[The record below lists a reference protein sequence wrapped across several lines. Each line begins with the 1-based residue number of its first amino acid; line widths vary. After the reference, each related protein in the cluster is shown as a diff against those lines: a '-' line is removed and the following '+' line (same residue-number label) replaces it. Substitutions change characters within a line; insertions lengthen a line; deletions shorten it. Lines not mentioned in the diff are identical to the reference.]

1 MLSQQ
6 EMKKVQ
12 QNALESLT
20 LGNDMKS
27 TAVDEKLRAL
37 NTAIRKLLAKKDAKI
52 EIFVMKGND

>member
-6 EMKKVQ
+6 EMKKIQ
-12 QNALESLT
+12 QNSLESLN

-52 EIFVMKGND
+52 EIFVMKGSD

>member
-6 EMKKVQ
+6 EMKKIQ

-27 TAVDEKLRAL
+27 TAVDEKLRSL
-37 NTAIRKLLAKKDAKI
+37 NASVKKLLAKKDVKI